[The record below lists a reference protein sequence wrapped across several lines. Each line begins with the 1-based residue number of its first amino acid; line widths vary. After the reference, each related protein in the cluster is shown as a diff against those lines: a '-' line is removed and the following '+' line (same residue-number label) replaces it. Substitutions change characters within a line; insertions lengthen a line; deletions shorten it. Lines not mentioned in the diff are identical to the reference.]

1 MGGGEKDQKK
11 NNKNKKQKH
20 QHPNDQTT
28 KQSSSTSDFSF
39 KPSSDVKGIRFGGQF
54 IVKSFTIRRARP
66 LELLKVLSFPP
77 TNNNNNNNTNNK
89 PKDQNHNQKLPFPST
104 TAFLPT
110 NFTILAHQA
119 WHTLTL
125 GLGTK
130 KSKVILFVFETE
142 AMKSEMDRAWPHE
155 MALGD
160 VNKRLIRGLTSC
172 EMARF
177 KFRKGCLTFY
187 VYAVRQVGSFGFP
200 CAEDLRTILQSVV
213 ELKDFLD
220 HTFMLSMPHQ
230 RSISYSDQPQVAM
243 AH

>member
-1 MGGGEKDQKK
+1 MGEKEKTK
-11 NNKNKKQKH
+11 NNKKQKH
-20 QHPNDQTT
+20 QHPNSQTT
-28 KQSSSTSDFSF
+28 KQTSDFSF
-39 KPSSDVKGIRFGGQF
+39 KPSSEVKGIRFGGQF
-54 IVKSFTIRRARP
+54 IVKSFPIRKAKP

-77 TNNNNNNNTNNK
+77 TTTPTNK
-89 PKDQNHNQKLPFPST
+89 SKSHKLPFPST

-125 GLGTK
+125 GLGSK
-130 KSKVILFVFETE
+130 KSKVLVFVFETE
-142 AMKSEMDRAWPHE
+142 AIKCSVDRIWPHE
-155 MALGD
+155 IALGD
-160 VNKRLIRGLTSC
+160 VNKKLIKGLSGF

-187 VYAVRQVGSFGFP
+187 VYAVREIGSFGFL
-200 CAEDLRTILQSVV
+200 CAEDLKIILESVV

-220 HTFMLSMPHQ
+220 HTVMLSMANQ
-230 RSISYSDQPQVAM
+230 RSIGFSKSQSQNQNQVAM